1 MKDKFCKIIIF
12 TPLVLIVSGLI
23 MFVLGLVTFSKTFL
37 ILGFLVVFILTVFL
51 IILAKDEKIAIS
63 SITALLV
70 LSLVFIYDL
79 LIIIPIKKEN
89 NDKNNTPASSV
100 TDLDKKDSKFEESSI
115 SEITNSEED
124 IEGEKVEWEYDED
137 TKELSVVVKKGISFS
152 TNLTYKED
160 KYVLSIVTTDKEGKV
175 EEFNIELEEYPNS
188 INVNQR

>member
-12 TPLVLIVSGLI
+12 TPLVLIILGFIS
-23 MFVLGLVTFSKTFL
+23 FVLGLVTFSKTFL

-51 IILAKDEKIAIS
+51 IILAKDEKITIS

-70 LSLVFIYDL
+70 LSLVFISDL

-89 NDKNNTPASSV
+89 NDKNNTPAASV

-115 SEITNSEED
+115 SEITNSEESEED

-152 TNLTYKED
+152 TNLT
-160 KYVLSIVTTDKEGKV
+160 
-175 EEFNIELEEYPNS
+175 
-188 INVNQR
+188 

>member
-1 MKDKFCKIIIF
+1 MEDKFYKIIIF
-12 TPLVLIVSGLI
+12 TPLVLIVLGFIS
-23 MFVLGLVTFSKTFL
+23 FVLGLVTFSKTFL

-51 IILAKDEKIAIS
+51 IILAKDEKITIS

-70 LSLVFIYDL
+70 LSLVFISDL

-89 NDKNNTPASSV
+89 NDNNNTPAASV

-115 SEITNSEED
+115 SEITNSKED

-160 KYVLSIVTTDKEGKV
+160 KYILNIVTTDKEGKV

>member
-89 NDKNNTPASSV
+89 NDKNNTPAASV

>member
-12 TPLVLIVSGLI
+12 TPLVLIILGFIS
-23 MFVLGLVTFSKTFL
+23 FVLGLVTFSKTFL

-51 IILAKDEKIAIS
+51 IILAKDEKITIS